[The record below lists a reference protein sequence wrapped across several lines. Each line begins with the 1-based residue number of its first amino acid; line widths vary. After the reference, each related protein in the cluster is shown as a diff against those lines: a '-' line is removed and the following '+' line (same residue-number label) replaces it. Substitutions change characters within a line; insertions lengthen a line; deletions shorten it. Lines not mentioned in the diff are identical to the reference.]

1 MKLDR
6 LANSKRNIIWGLM
19 GRIIT
24 TMLPFALRTVIQIT
38 IGEEYLGLSGLF
50 TSMLSM
56 LNLAELGLGSAMI
69 YYMYK
74 PFAEDNKKEI
84 CALRLGYR

>member
-84 CALRLGYR
+84 CALLNLYK